1 MHVKV
6 FNTGKLEIPGIQNDN
21 LLIKLLDLLVSILK
35 PFLGDEL
42 KYIFE
47 KNETV
52 LINSNF
58 NCGYFIDRDKL
69 FDLLKFKYRIN
80 SNFDP
85 CSYPGIQCKFY
96 FDNTLE
102 IQSGQQPSHKDYQQ
116 VSFMIFRTGSVLIV
130 GKCDENILLNIY
142 NFLKK
147 ILETEYNT
155 IVSSSNDNT
164 QVQINKNRKKKIRKK
179 TIYFN

>member
-1 MHVKV
+1 
-6 FNTGKLEIPGIQNDN
+6 
-21 LLIKLLDLLVSILK
+21 
-35 PFLGDEL
+35 
-42 KYIFE
+42 
-47 KNETV
+47 
-52 LINSNF
+52 
-58 NCGYFIDRDKL
+58 
-69 FDLLKFKYRIN
+69 
-80 SNFDP
+80 
-85 CSYPGIQCKFY
+85 
-96 FDNTLE
+96 
-102 IQSGQQPSHKDYQQ
+102 
-116 VSFMIFRTGSVLIV
+116 